1 MLCGNILVASV
12 RNPIWTQISK
22 KGECNG
28 LCTCE
33 VEGGFQWAPG
43 TATSRSSNS
52 LSLHPSLLLVFIL
65 IQLPSTEAQAWQDDP
80 RLACS
85 DFSQSTLASLTWI
98 LWSSL
103 DQSLGQVTWGI
114 LINQIWVMRTLLGH
128 KTTPVARAG
137 VKPHELCFPRGK
149 ESSTPKWRR
158 KKCWTDKSNTAFI
171 YFW

>member
-1 MLCGNILVASV
+1 MAYVLVK
-12 RNPIWTQISK
+12 SK
-22 KGECNG
+22 
-28 LCTCE
+28 
-33 VEGGFQWAPG
+33 GGFNELQAQLHLGVP
-43 TATSRSSNS
+43 TLS
-52 LSLHPSLLLVFIL
+52 LSIHHFCLSSFSYSSPPQRHRHGK
-65 IQLPSTEAQAWQDDP
+65 DDP